1 MHNGIH
7 NLIELIE
14 YLAEEAICEVG
25 WRQCGQLYFMAD
37 DLGISVGELEALCEY
52 FEINVEMFVE
62 KYVEISVDFSYLK
75 SLLYPYNIMVYEVC

>member
-1 MHNGIH
+1 MHNDIH

-52 FEINVEMFVE
+52 FEINVEMFE
-62 KYVEISVDFSYLK
+62 PKQFI
-75 SLLYPYNIMVYEVC
+75 NILF